1 MSRSDATACASMPA
15 TFAFV
20 LWSCWAPPA
29 VAQGPECAA
38 PVARI
43 VSIQGSVELQRAGTP
58 QWLPATRLDTPLCDG
73 DRLQTGR
80 HSRAALV
87 ISPET
92 LVRVDQNSGLAISVR
107 PEETVV
113 ELFTDPA
120 APREVLGNA
129 CGAGYFISRFPRK
142 FRVRTPFLNAAV
154 EGTEFV
160 VAHSCDA
167 ASVSVFEGRV
177 AAQHP
182 TAGGAALAVN
192 AGETVSGDAVGAGA
206 VRLIV
211 KPVDAVQWA
220 LYYPPLA
227 TSPVAPD
234 EPCDQDA
241 AADRAAC
248 LVNRAEQRLRVGRV
262 DDATADLAGA
272 DTLQPGNGDVQALR
286 SIIALTKNDRDR
298 AQTLAREATELAPGS
313 PRAWLARSY
322 AQQAAFDLEVALA
335 SARRAAGLAE
345 GNALVR
351 ARVAELLLALGRTAQ
366 AQREAQTA
374 VATDAR
380 AARAHVILGF
390 IQLARIEISAAR
402 GSFLRGIEL
411 DQADPLAR
419 LGLGLAMIRDGRLTQ
434 GREQIEIA
442 IALDPANA
450 LLRSYMGKAY
460 FEENTPARDGLAATQ
475 FELAKSLDPRD
486 PTPWY
491 YDAILKQTQN
501 RPVEALDDLR
511 ESIARNDDRAVYR
524 SRLLLDQ
531 DAAAREAS
539 LARAFDDVGFQQLG
553 VLAATDALGQDPT
566 NASAHRLL
574 ADIYAQTPRYDI
586 ARVSESLQSQLLQP
600 LSLTPVQ
607 PSLVTRDLNI
617 LRASGPT
624 QVGLNEFNP
633 LFERDALRFNGSAV
647 VGNNDTIGDE
657 VVFSGLKRRFA
668 FALGQYHYE
677 TAGFRPNND
686 YEDDILSAFGQ
697 LAIGPALTAQVEL
710 RTRQTEQGDLT
721 LDFDPTRFST
731 QNRLDVDH
739 DSQRLGARLDLS
751 PASTVLLSVIHHDR
765 RETQDAFDVVNTTAI
780 ADDDGY
786 QYEGQ
791 WLWRHERANLVLGAG
806 YYEIDA
812 SRYVNLDFT
821 PLFGVAC
828 PFPPCDSRVDFIR
841 RRQNAYGYFNFMPH
855 RQTLL
860 TIGVSAEDY
869 KDGRYDRQVANPKL
883 GLEVEFAPGV
893 RVRAAGLRTLK
904 PARVVD
910 QTLKPTQVAGFNQF
924 FDDFNGTLAER
935 YYLGF
940 DLQPTRRLA
949 LGAVGSSGHLSKPI
963 LTQENELLFKE
974 SFGEHVYGGYAFL
987 TLSKR
992 TTLTARFEW
1001 EELTRKGDAFPDD
1014 PIYLLTR
1021 SAPVSLR
1028 YFAPSG
1034 WFATLGATWVRQTVE
1049 RLPASTLASGKSD
1062 FTLVDAALGYWLP
1075 SRRGQISIEARN
1087 LFDQQFNYQDVNF
1100 QTSEPRSPRFLPER
1114 SVFVRLTVSF

>member
-1 MSRSDATACASMPA
+1 MPA
-15 TFAFV
+15 TFALV
-20 LWSCWAPPA
+20 LVSGWASAPA
-29 VAQGPECAA
+29 FAQVPACAP

-43 VSIQGSVELQRAGTP
+43 VSIQGSVEVQRAGTA
-58 QWLPATRLDTPLCDG
+58 QWLPATRLDTPLCNG

-80 HSRAALV
+80 RSRAALV
-87 ISPET
+87 VSPET
-92 LVRVDQNSGLAISVR
+92 LVRVDQNSGLVISAR
-107 PEETVV
+107 PDETVV
-113 ELFTDPA
+113 ELFTDPS

-142 FRVRTPFLNAAV
+142 FKVRTPFLNAAV
-154 EGTEFV
+154 EGTEFL
-160 VAHSCDA
+160 VALTCDA

-177 AAQHP
+177 AAEHP
-182 TAGGAALAVN
+182 TAGGASLAVN
-192 AGETVSGDAVGAGA
+192 AGETTSGDAAGPGA
-206 VRLIV
+206 VALTI

-227 TSPVAPD
+227 VTPVAPD
-234 EPCDQDA
+234 QPCDQGA
-241 AADRAAC
+241 ESDRAAC
-248 LVNRAEQRLRVGRV
+248 LVNRAEQRLRVGRA
-262 DDATADLAGA
+262 DDATADLDAA
-272 DTLQPGNGDVQALR
+272 AALESGNGDARALL
-286 SIIALTKNDRDR
+286 SVIALTKNDRER

-322 AQQAAFDLEVALA
+322 AQQAALDLEVALA
-335 SARRAAGLAE
+335 SARRAAGLAG

-351 ARVAELLLALGRTAQ
+351 ARVAELLLTLGRTT
-366 AQREAQTA
+366 EAQHEAQEA
-374 VATDAR
+374 VATDPR
-380 AARAHVILGF
+380 AARAQVMLGF
-390 IQLARIEISAAR
+390 IQLARIEVSGAR
-402 GSFLRGIEL
+402 ESFNRGVEL
-411 DQADPLAR
+411 DHADPLAR
-419 LGLGLAMIRDGRLTQ
+419 LGLGLTMIRDGRLVE

-442 IALDPANA
+442 VALDPANA
-450 LLRSYMGKAY
+450 LLRSYVGKAY
-460 FEENTPARDGLAATQ
+460 FEENTPARDGLAASQ
-475 FELAKSLDPRD
+475 FELAKALDPRD

-531 DAAAREAS
+531 DAAARDAS
-539 LARAFDDVGFQQLG
+539 LARAFDDVGFQHLG
-553 VLAATDALGQDPT
+553 VLSASDALGQDPT
-566 NASAHRLL
+566 NPSAHRLL

-600 LSLTPVQ
+600 LTLTPVQ

-624 QVGLNEFNP
+624 QVGVNEFNS
-633 LFERDALRFNGSAV
+633 LFERDAVRFNGSMV
-647 VGNNDTIGDE
+647 VGNNDTVGDE

-668 FALGQYHYE
+668 FNVGQYHYE
-677 TAGFRPNND
+677 TDGFRPNND
-686 YEDDILSAFGQ
+686 FEDDILSAFGQ
-697 LAIGPALTAQVEL
+697 VAINSALSAQVEL
-710 RTRQTEQGDLT
+710 RRRQTEQGDLT
-721 LDFDPTRFST
+721 LDFDPTRFSS

-739 DSQRLGARLDLS
+739 DSLRLGLRLGLS
-751 PASTVLLSVIHHDR
+751 PASTVLLSGIHHDR
-765 RETQDAFDVVNTTAI
+765 SEAQDVFDLVNQNNV
-780 ADDDGY
+780 ADDEGY
-786 QYEGQ
+786 QWEAQ

-821 PLFGVAC
+821 PIFGVAC
-828 PFPPCDSRVDFIR
+828 PVFFAPCDSRVDFKR
-841 RRQNAYGYFNFMPH
+841 RRQNAYGYLNLAPH
-855 RQTLL
+855 RQVLFTVGL
-860 TIGVSAEDY
+860 SAEDY
-869 KDGRYDRQVANPKL
+869 KDGQFDRQVANPKL
-883 GLEVEFAPGV
+883 GLVVDIAPGV
-893 RVRAAGLRTLK
+893 RARAAGLRTLK

-910 QTLKPTQVAGFNQF
+910 QTLEPTQVAGFNQF

-949 LGAVGSSGHLSKPI
+949 LGAIGSSGHLSKPI
-963 LTQENELLFKE
+963 QGPANQLLFEE
-974 SFGEHVYGGYAFL
+974 SFGEEVYGGYAFF

-992 TTLTARFEW
+992 TTLAARFEW
-1001 EELTRKGDAFPDD
+1001 EQLTRDGEAFPDD

-1049 RLPASTLASGKSD
+1049 RLPASILASGTSD

-1087 LFDQQFNYQDVNF
+1087 LFDRQFNYQDVNF